1 MGAKPLNMPVNR
13 AFFNMI
19 TICFNMVVMLFLRI
33 SSNFAAEKTILTQN
47 EKK

>member
-13 AFFNMI
+13 QFFNMV

-33 SSNFAAEKTILTQN
+33 SSNFAAEKIILN
-47 EKK
+47 HHEEK

>member
-1 MGAKPLNMPVNR
+1 
-13 AFFNMI
+13 MI